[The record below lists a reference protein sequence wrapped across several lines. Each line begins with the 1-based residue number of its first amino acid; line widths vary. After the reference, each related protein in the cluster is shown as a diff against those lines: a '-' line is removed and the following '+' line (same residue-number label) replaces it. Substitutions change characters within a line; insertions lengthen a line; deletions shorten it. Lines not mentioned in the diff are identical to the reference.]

1 MPQTTSRMQY
11 NLWLVQFEL
20 LHFEL
25 WRDLCFLLMLNIAT
39 IMKWKY
45 PSSWESPDPE
55 APALTSSSS
64 MSCDGH
70 TPCQVIPH
78 LVSHFVQPHQFCFC
92 QLSDNFLG
100 PVTSQSGQWHLISV
114 TELCKLTGGDHHRDQ
129 WVTLK
134 AMRHHSYFST
144 DQIKSNQIKRQV
156 AIPTQSHGHRNRC
169 PTYQA
174 PWNQNP
180 CCTHVAP
187 GPGPNE
193 QVCPGAL
200 DRGQTNNIKGQ
211 PKQTT
216 DMQSI

>member
-1 MPQTTSRMQY
+1 MEGPLRSFDAEHSNNYEMKVPFVMGEPRSRGSCFDLFKLHV
-11 NLWLVQFEL
+11 LW
-20 LHFEL
+20 
-25 WRDLCFLLMLNIAT
+25 WS
-39 IMKWKY
+39 Y
-45 PSSWESPDPE
+45 
-55 APALTSSSS
+55 
-64 MSCDGH
+64 
-70 TPCQVIPH
+70 PCQVIPH
-78 LVSHFVQPHQFCFC
+78 LVSHFVQPHQFWFC

-100 PVTSQSGQWHLISV
+100 PVTSQSGQWHLISM
-114 TELCKLTGGDHHRDQ
+114 TEICKLTIRGISVGDTEGHETSQ
-129 WVTLK
+129 LL
-134 AMRHHSYFST
+134 
-144 DQIKSNQIKRQV
+144 QPIKSNQIKRQV

-187 GPGPNE
+187 GPNE